1 MSWIFIGV
9 ILIQMLN
16 KNDGWFYEEIN
27 GLRLGFLVEDILYHE
42 HSSYQEIY
50 VLKFKN
56 LGKALILDQCVQ
68 LTERDEYV
76 YHELIVHPALFTHPC
91 PQRVLVIGGGD
102 GGSVREILKHEMVQ
116 ELDLVEIDAEVIKV
130 AQRYFPS
137 VSNKLRDKRV
147 KIHISDGRWYV
158 KKNRSKYDIVIID
171 STDPVGP
178 AKVLYEKGFQE
189 DLVEV
194 LNEDGIMVIQSESPY
209 LHEQFIKGLCDFLKD
224 IYPIVRIYVYAIPS
238 YPGGMWS
245 FILGSFKYDPVMAD
259 EALIEAR
266 WRKMHTKYYNP
277 KVHKGGFLSVPQFM
291 LKEKESE

>member
-1 MSWIFIGV
+1 
-9 ILIQMLN
+9 MLN
-16 KNDGWFYEEIN
+16 KTGWFYEEIN
-27 GLRLGFLVEDILYHE
+27 GLRLGFLVEDILYQG

-56 LGKALILDQCVQ
+56 LGRALILNQCIQ
-68 LTERDEYV
+68 LTERDEFI
-76 YHELIVHPALFTHPC
+76 YHELIVHPAFFTHPC

-102 GGSVREILKHEMVQ
+102 GGSVREVLKHDMV
-116 ELDLVEIDAEVIKV
+116 EVVDLVEIDAEVIKV
-130 AQRYFPS
+130 AEKYFPS
-137 VSNKLRDKRV
+137 VSNRLRDERV
-147 KIHISDGRWYV
+147 NIHITDGRWFI
-158 KKNRSKYDIVIID
+158 KKNTSKYDIVIID

-178 AKVLYEKGFQE
+178 AKVLYEKGFQQ
-189 DLVEV
+189 DLIEV

-209 LHEQFIKGLCDFLKD
+209 LHEQFIKGLCNFLKD

-245 FILGSFKYDPVMAD
+245 FILGSFKYDPLMAD
-259 EALIEAR
+259 EALIETR
-266 WRKMHTKYYNP
+266 WKGMHTKYYNP